1 MINKKIALLQP
12 EVPHYRDEFFSLLR
26 RQCECVDIY
35 IYNSMDSVK
44 KSGFYVHTNNLIPI
58 LNESVHGFLWYNP
71 KIMLRKKYDTLV
83 LMLHFAHLT
92 TWLLLLTKFIHR
104 KKIILYGQGISVKRY
119 IREEKHPDWKLKWMI
134 ALADGIW
141 VYMPKEERQWK
152 AIFPKKKIVALNNTI
167 TGMGDILKY
176 HPDCDICFLKNKYN
190 IREERV
196 LMFCA
201 RFTSPHRRVDLL
213 LETIQQLDAKRFG
226 FIIIGDGINKPDF
239 SRYKNV
245 HDFGAVYDVNI
256 KRELFT
262 IADIY
267 FQPGWVGLSIVE
279 AMGYGLPVFTF
290 KRSEHTLQCV
300 EYSYI
305 VNGENGMLFES
316 MNQCIE
322 ILTDISH
329 EELVCMGNNAK
340 QLAKTLLPEN
350 MVEKACSVI

>member
-1 MINKKIALLQP
+1 M
-12 EVPHYRDEFFSLLR
+12 
-26 RQCECVDIY
+26 DIY
-35 IYNSMDSVK
+35 IYNSMDDAK
-44 KSGFYVHTNNLIPI
+44 KNGFNVHTKNLIPI
-58 LNESVHGFLWYNP
+58 SNKSLHGFLWYNP
-71 KIMLRKKYDTLV
+71 KIMLSKKYDTLV

-92 TWLLLLTKFIHR
+92 TWLLLFTKFIHR

-119 IREEKHPDWKLKWMI
+119 IHEEKHPDWKLKWMI

-152 AIFPKKKIVALNNTI
+152 AVFPKKKIVALNNTV
-167 TGMGDILKY
+167 TGMKDILKY
-176 HPDCDICFLKNKYN
+176 HPDCDICLLKNKYN

-196 LMFCA
+196 LIFCA

-213 LETIQQLDAKRFG
+213 LETIQKLDAKRFG

-239 SRYKNV
+239 SKYKNV
-245 HDFGAVYDVNI
+245 HDFGAVYDADV
-256 KRELFT
+256 KRELFA

-305 VNGENGMLFES
+305 ISGENGMLFES
-316 MNQCIE
+316 MKQCID

-329 EELVCMGNNAK
+329 EELVCMGNSAR